1 LILLDIGLPKLNGI
15 EAAQLIRRLSPKSK
29 IIFVSQE
36 SSADV
41 VQRVLSLRACG
52 YVVKMDAGR
61 ELLAAVDAVLRGEQF
76 VGSRFA
82 GHNFSGAS
90 DTAASDKAP
99 EDFRSKAVA
108 SLLDEGITRR
118 HEVVF
123 YSDPGSFLEGFI
135 QFISTALMVG
145 KAVIVLATESHRDT
159 ISLRLRADGLD
170 IGAAI
175 EEGRYISLDA
185 ANTLSTFM
193 VNGSP
198 DPVQFL
204 KSKDDLIGRAA
215 KAVNGQHARVAAC
228 GECAP
233 LLWEQGNTEAAIRVE
248 HLWDEIAITDKI
260 DVFCGYSL
268 AAFQGGFGSNGFE
281 KICKTHSAVQFQ

>member
-1 LILLDIGLPKLNGI
+1 LLDG
-15 EAAQLIRRLSPKSK
+15 
-29 IIFVSQE
+29 
-36 SSADV
+36 
-41 VQRVLSLRACG
+41 
-52 YVVKMDAGR
+52 
-61 ELLAAVDAVLRGEQF
+61 
-76 VGSRFA
+76 FA
-82 GHNFSGAS
+82 
-90 DTAASDKAP
+90 
-99 EDFRSKAVA
+99 
-108 SLLDEGITRR
+108 
-118 HEVVF
+118 
-123 YSDPGSFLEGFI
+123 
-135 QFISTALMVG
+135 QFIGAALMVG
-145 KAVIVLATESHRDT
+145 KAVIVLATESHRD
-159 ISLRLRADGLD
+159 SLSVRLQADGLD

-204 KSKDDLIGRAA
+204 KSKDDLIARAA

-248 HLWDEIAITDKI
+248 HLWDEIGIIDKVDI
-260 DVFCGYSL
+260 FCGYSL

-281 KICKTHSAVQFQ
+281 KMCAAHSAVHFR